1 MSATFIKQLADLIND
16 EVQKKVQE
24 ALSNY
29 AESISKSYKIP
40 LNLLLRD
47 MPTNSDA
54 APIVDMCCLG
64 VKKGGIRCKMQG
76 KYEGYCRHHFMQKEK
91 IKPIKI
97 SQSQE
102 LFHNHGIPPLHRDD
116 CPACAQA
123 GPSQPKRRPVIDYSA
138 TFM

>member
-47 MPTNSDA
+47 MPTNSDT
-54 APIVDMCCLG
+54 PIMDMCCLG

-97 SQSQE
+97 SQS
-102 LFHNHGIPPLHRDD
+102 FHNHGIPPLYRDD
-116 CPACAQA
+116 CPACATAAQA
-123 GPSQPKRRPVIDYSA
+123 GPSQPKRPLIDYSA

>member
-1 MSATFIKQLADLIND
+1 MSATFIKQLADLINE

-47 MPTNSDA
+47 MPTNSDV
-54 APIVDMCCLG
+54 PIVEMGCLG
-64 VKKGGIRCKMQG
+64 IKKGGIRCKMQG

-102 LFHNHGIPPLHRDD
+102 QLHNHGIPPLYRDD
-116 CPACAQA
+116 CSACVA
-123 GPSQPKRRPVIDYSA
+123 GPSQPKRPLIDYSA